1 MFVGHG
7 VGFCGSAFSDADHD
21 WCDGSIGNPIEMP
34 KNSGLRLRLCSAE
47 MSIEREST
55 RQQPCLELTVLVADL
70 LLKALAQGQHCW
82 LIGVLRQNDEV
93 FGVGVWLE
101 VLIYLPGQ
109 WLS

>member
-1 MFVGHG
+1 
-7 VGFCGSAFSDADHD
+7 
-21 WCDGSIGNPIEMP
+21 MP
-34 KNSGLRLRLCSAE
+34 NNSGLRLRLCSAE
-47 MSIEREST
+47 MSIERIEREST

-93 FGVGVWLE
+93 FGVGVRLE